1 MRRIEA
7 KVESDNPQNA
17 AQRVTR
23 RDMMYKITLIHVPCT
38 FQLELT
44 YSYVFSGQ
52 TDAQQSTHVHF
63 SLQLFHDQLVTL
75 VSSSYQGSGRNNR
88 KK

>member
-1 MRRIEA
+1 MRGIEA
-7 KVESDNPQNA
+7 KVEIDNPQNA

-52 TDAQQSTHVHF
+52 TDFKLSREWQKQQ
-63 SLQLFHDQLVTL
+63 
-75 VSSSYQGSGRNNR
+75 